1 MTEKDVRKKYK
12 HSKYAVIQCRVL
24 TALLYLE
31 GDPAAGED
39 EAVLFRQ
46 QDTLLLLPLASS
58 RRLSYQ
64 RADGVSHITE
74 RRGDIYGGRDS
85 HK

>member
-1 MTEKDVRKKYK
+1 M
-12 HSKYAVIQCRVL
+12 L
-24 TALLYLE
+24 PALFYLE

-46 QDTLLLLPLASS
+46 QDTLLLLLPLASS
-58 RRLSYQ
+58 RRLGYQ

-74 RRGDIYGGRDS
+74 RRGDIYDGKGIYINKPEMLLIS
-85 HK
+85 YVSQHSL